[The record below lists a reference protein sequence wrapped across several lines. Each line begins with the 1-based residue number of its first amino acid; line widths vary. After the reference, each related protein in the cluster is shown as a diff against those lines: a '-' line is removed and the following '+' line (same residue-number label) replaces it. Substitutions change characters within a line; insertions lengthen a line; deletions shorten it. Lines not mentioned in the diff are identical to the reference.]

1 MRLDRRIDASE
12 AKPGADYAELVEWG
26 PGNKH
31 FPTMTKGELKKMLED
46 MRDSGSG
53 RLLVR
58 PATMTTVAANVTVSG

>member
-12 AKPGADYAELVEWG
+12 AKPGADYAELVEWE
-26 PGNKH
+26 GNKH